1 MRVRRTRQI
10 SKVLEVYERC
20 FGLDAKN
27 LEIFLDYTFVR
38 QSLVNSINI
47 KESITNLVGRGLRLV
62 TSSCVIAECEAL
74 GALFLSTLGFLKD
87 ITELKCH
94 HEYNPSLGATWC
106 IRKRMRVARKHGIFR
121 RLRKDEKC
129 FLFALASNDPRL
141 QEFARTVPGMPIFF
155 VAQRCINTEP
165 IPDTTQHIINEITAK
180 SLQMNESERSRLQQI
195 EEKFG
200 LQKAELKRKKK
211 RGPSG
216 PNPLSCRKKATVT
229 TTISV
234 SRDPTANS
242 NELPKR
248 RRRKPHRALH
258 KTLSVRLE
266 LNQLY
271 GTPICKKKSSELN
284 GVAVN
289 M

>member
-38 QSLVNSINI
+38 QSLVNNINI

-74 GALFLSTLGFLKD
+74 GTLFLSTLGFLKD
-87 ITELKCH
+87 IIELKCH

-129 FLFALASNDPRL
+129 FLFALASNDPQL
-141 QEFARTVPGMPIFF
+141 QEFARTVPGMPILF

-165 IPDTTQHIINEITAK
+165 IPDATQHIINEITAK
-180 SLQMNESERSRLQQI
+180 SLQMNESEVGSFLLTSCIIIDQQKLDI
-195 EEKFG
+195 
-200 LQKAELKRKKK
+200 
-211 RGPSG
+211 
-216 PNPLSCRKKATVT
+216 
-229 TTISV
+229 
-234 SRDPTANS
+234 
-242 NELPKR
+242 
-248 RRRKPHRALH
+248 
-258 KTLSVRLE
+258 
-266 LNQLY
+266 
-271 GTPICKKKSSELN
+271 
-284 GVAVN
+284 
-289 M
+289 